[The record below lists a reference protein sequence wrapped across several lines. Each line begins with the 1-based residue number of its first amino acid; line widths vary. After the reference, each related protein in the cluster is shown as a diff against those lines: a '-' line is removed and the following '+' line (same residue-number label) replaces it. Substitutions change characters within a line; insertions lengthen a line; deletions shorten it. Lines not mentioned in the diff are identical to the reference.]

1 LISQGGGGHF
11 DRQSERHFD
20 VLILVNGK
28 MSQTRLRPAQFD
40 LVSRKMRFTY
50 CANVAENFSAT
61 LKRMMSAVM
70 LCLPP
75 FLLGLLLLAQ
85 SGVHTAFHLP

>member
-1 LISQGGGGHF
+1 
-11 DRQSERHFD
+11 
-20 VLILVNGK
+20 
-28 MSQTRLRPAQFD
+28 
-40 LVSRKMRFTY
+40 MRFTY

-75 FLLGLLLLAQ
+75 FLPGLLLLTHG
-85 SGVHTAFHLP
+85 GVYAAFYLP

>member
-1 LISQGGGGHF
+1 
-11 DRQSERHFD
+11 
-20 VLILVNGK
+20 
-28 MSQTRLRPAQFD
+28 MTTTRAAKVKLRPAQFD

-75 FLLGLLLLAQ
+75 FLPGLLLLTHG
-85 SGVHTAFHLP
+85 GVYAAFYLPQLLQIVT